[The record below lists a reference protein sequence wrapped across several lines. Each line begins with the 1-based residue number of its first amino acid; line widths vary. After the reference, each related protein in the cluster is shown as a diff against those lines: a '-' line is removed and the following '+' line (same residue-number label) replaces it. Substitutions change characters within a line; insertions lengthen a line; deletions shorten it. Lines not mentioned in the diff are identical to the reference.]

1 MAKIAEK
8 WVQDGDQL
16 IQIKTQDWNPMLERA
31 KALRENGN
39 ADFGESK
46 LIGCIDS
53 ALINE
58 WLKEAGI
65 GWDDPAMDD
74 VIKRKML
81 SGEFDKLR
89 VWEGTY

>member
-8 WVQDGDQL
+8 WVEDGDR
-16 IQIKTQDWNPMLERA
+16 IVQIKTQDWNPMLERA
-31 KALRENGN
+31 EMLRQTGN
-39 ADFGESK
+39 EEFGESK
-46 LIGCIDS
+46 LIGVVDS
-53 ALINE
+53 ALLGE

-65 GWDDPAMDD
+65 GWDDPARGD

-89 VWEGTY
+89 VWQGTY

>member
-1 MAKIAEK
+1 MAKIAER
-8 WVQDGDQL
+8 WEQDGDKL
-16 IQIKTQDWNPMLERA
+16 IHIKTQDWNPMLDRA
-31 KALRENGN
+31 EELRQNGN

-46 LIGCIDS
+46 LVGVVDA
-53 ALINE
+53 ALVGE

-65 GWDDPAMDD
+65 AWHDPAVDD

-89 VWEGTY
+89 VWQGTY

>member
-8 WVQDGDQL
+8 WVEDGDR
-16 IQIKTQDWNPMLERA
+16 IVQIKTQDWSPMLERA
-31 KALRENGN
+31 EALRQTGN
-39 ADFGESK
+39 EEFGESK
-46 LIGCIDS
+46 LIGVLDA
-53 ALINE
+53 ALLGE

-65 GWDDPAMDD
+65 GWDDPARGD

-89 VWEGTY
+89 VWQGTY